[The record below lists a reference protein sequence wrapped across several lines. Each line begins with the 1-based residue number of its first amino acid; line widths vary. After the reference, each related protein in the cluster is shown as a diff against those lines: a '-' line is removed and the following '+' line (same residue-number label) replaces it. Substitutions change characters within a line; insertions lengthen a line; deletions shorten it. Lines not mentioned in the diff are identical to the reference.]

1 MQSNF
6 NEEKYMKNLK
16 IMLAASV
23 LAVTGNSALAEGA
36 HVPAVKEFVQASV
49 KPWLKDPAV
58 IAAVKAQN
66 EANAGLSEDEVVAL
80 DNKWRAGVDG
90 GDRSLIDNVLS
101 NSLSDFLRDKQMASA
116 GVITEV
122 FVMDAKGL
130 NVGQSDVTSDY
141 WQGDEAKWQKTYGAS
156 DADAIFVDEAE
167 KDESTQML
175 QSQASL
181 TVTDESGAPIGAVT
195 VGVNLNSL

>member
-1 MQSNF
+1 
-6 NEEKYMKNLK
+6 MKTIK
-16 IMLAASV
+16 IILAAS
-23 LAVTGNSALAEGA
+23 ALAIAGNPAQAEGP
-36 HVPAVKEFVQASV
+36 HVPAVKEFIQASV
-49 KPWLKDPAV
+49 MPWLKDPAV

-66 EANAGLSEDEVVAL
+66 EANSGLSEEEIVAL

-90 GDRSLIDNVLS
+90 GDKSLIDNVLS
-101 NSLSDFLRDKQMASA
+101 NSLSAFLRDKQMASS

-156 DADAIFVDEAE
+156 DANAIFVDEAE

-175 QSQASL
+175 QSQASM
-181 TVTDESGAPIGAVT
+181 TVTDEGGAPIGAVT